1 MKKSLVLAF
10 AALLM
15 LTAAVPDKTTT
26 IFNNHL
32 YHW

>member
-1 MKKSLVLAF
+1 MKKSLILAF

-15 LTAAVPDKTTT
+15 LTAAVPDKT
-26 IFNNHL
+26 NNHL